1 MAKKFYRSKKVSY
14 RNNERVIRAT
24 SISTGTAGGTIA
36 QVLYTGDVACT
47 VRGFSIKLM
56 PRTTNAPSPDDR
68 ISWAVVL
75 VNEGYDP
82 NNLNSNIGVDL
93 YNPTRNVLT
102 SGIWSGQNNW
112 TGGRAKYSRKLMKGD
127 RLMLL
132 VRNIDPSN
140 NIVEGSTYHC
150 QFTVSY

>member
-1 MAKKFYRSKKVSY
+1 MAKKFYKSKRVSY

-47 VRGFSIKLM
+47 IRGLSIKLL
-56 PRTTNAPSPDDR
+56 PRTTNAPLPDDR
-68 ISWAVVL
+68 IMWAVVL
-75 VNEGYDP
+75 VNEGYEP
-82 NNLNSNIGVDL
+82 NTLHSTIGVDL

-102 SGIWSGQNNW
+102 SGVWSGQNNW
-112 TGGRAKYSRKLMKGD
+112 TYGRAKYSRKLMKGD
-127 RLMLL
+127 RIMLL
-132 VRNIDPSN
+132 VKNIDPSN
-140 NIVEGSTYHC
+140 ETVEGSTYHC